1 MDLVEYLTSIYER
14 IKKAYEENSM
24 EQFLDVANE
33 VESYQPEVDDN
44 GVARLNVLKTFLVAT
59 KNHPDKECLAIRTK
73 IKVEYYEPLSLEKYG
88 KVY

>member
-1 MDLVEYLTSIYER
+1 MELVEYLTSIYER

>member
-1 MDLVEYLTSIYER
+1 MKLIEYLSTIHDR
-14 IKKAYEENSM
+14 LRKAYTEKSM

-33 VESYQPEVDDN
+33 VVSYQPEVDDN

-59 KNHPDKECLAIRTK
+59 KNHPDIECLAIRTK
-73 IKVEYYEPLSLEKYG
+73 IKEDYYAPLSIEKYG

>member
-1 MDLVEYLTSIYER
+1 MDLVEYLMTIHER
-14 IKKAYEENSM
+14 IKKAYEEGSI

-33 VESYQPEVDDN
+33 VGCYQPEVDDN

-73 IKVEYYEPLSLEKYG
+73 IKEEYYEPLSLEKYG

>member
-1 MDLVEYLTSIYER
+1 MKLIEYLSTIHDR
-14 IKKAYEENSM
+14 LRKAYTEKSM

-33 VESYQPEVDDN
+33 VGSYQPEIDDN

-59 KNHPDKECLAIRTK
+59 KNHPNPECLAIRTK
-73 IKVEYYEPLSLEKYG
+73 IKEDYYIPLSMEKYG